1 MPTLRYVKLCRLDT
15 HTICVHNVETA
26 KTRHAQFAAVTV
38 CFASCASTG
47 NAFASSLLCGEAE
60 EHWGGGIQIPDLD
73 PRFFAFGMTSAGGR
87 RITIRRMVPV
97 ALAAAVALLCGTQNT
112 LALPFDLLRAFASPC
127 F

>member
-60 EHWGGGIQIPDLD
+60 EHWGDGIQIPDLD
-73 PRFFAFGMTSAGGR
+73 PFFAFGMTSAGGR
-87 RITIRRMVPV
+87 RITIQRMVPV